1 MVRKCL
7 LESFTAAMNE
17 KSVDHL
23 VEWFK
28 TKGSM
33 MSKIYRPGLIKKI
46 QPSGIPRSSFESYFC
61 Y

>member
-28 TKGSM
+28 TKG
-33 MSKIYRPGLIKKI
+33 
-46 QPSGIPRSSFESYFC
+46 
-61 Y
+61 